1 MAKFSG
7 NQKSWMEVVVPAV
20 IIAPYRISVTPQLET
35 IFEED
40 DFEDS
45 DFQELLD
52 VLLFSIKFKDVFSYY
67 KGPFCM

>member
-1 MAKFSG
+1 MAKFKG
-7 NQKSWMEVVVPAV
+7 NLKSWIEVAVPTV

-45 DFQELLD
+45 DSYEFSCGTRNFVSFPK
-52 VLLFSIKFKDVFSYY
+52 VLSSLKLK
-67 KGPFCM
+67 